1 MKVCVFG
8 AGAVGGHIAAR
19 LSAANLAE
27 VSVVARGM
35 QLDAIRAHGLVLKSG
50 GGEIRG
56 KPKTA
61 TDDAASLRQQDVVL
75 VTLKAH
81 ALPAL
86 AATLDRLVA
95 PHGTIVFM
103 LNGIP
108 WWWWPHGRAGAQGPL
123 RLLDPDGELWT
134 RLREKALGCVVYSPN
149 ELEAPG
155 VVLHQGGNRWVIGEP
170 SDQSTPRLRAVVE
183 LFSKSGLP
191 ADIPSDLRAEIWRKL
206 MNNASGNTLAALTR
220 LGHYDIATDPDL
232 KRIGIEIMSET
243 LEVAAALGWDL
254 RRESDIE
261 KMAGRA
267 APGPGPKPSMLQD
280 VLLGRPVEVEAHLG
294 QTQAFA
300 RERAVAVPTIDRVLP
315 LLRSVD
321 RALRAAK

>member
-8 AGAVGGHIAAR
+8 AGALGSHIATR

-27 VSVVARGM
+27 VSVVARGT
-35 QLDAIRAHGLVLKSG
+35 QLEAIRARGLALKSG
-50 GGEIRG
+50 AVEVRA

-61 TDDAASLRQQDVVL
+61 TDDPASLPQQDVVL

-86 AATLDRLVA
+86 AATLERLVA
-95 PHGTIVFM
+95 PQGTIVFM

-108 WWWWPHGRAGAQGPL
+108 WWWPHGRPRAHGPL

-134 RLREKALGCVVYSPN
+134 RLREKALGCVIYSPN

-155 VVLHQGGNRWVIGEP
+155 VVLHHGGNRWVIGEP
-170 SDQSTPRLRAVVE
+170 TDQPTPRLRAVID
-183 LFSKSGLP
+183 LFSNSGLP
-191 ADIPSDLRAEIWRKL
+191 AEIPSDLRAEIWRKL
-206 MNNASGNTLAALTR
+206 TNNAAGNTLAALTQR
-220 LGHYDIATDPDL
+220 GHYEIATDPDL
-232 KRIGIEIMSET
+232 KRIGMQIMRET
-243 LEVAAALGWDL
+243 LDVAAALGWDL
-254 RRESDIE
+254 RAEIDIE
-261 KMAGRA
+261 KSASRA
-267 APGPGPKPSMLQD
+267 PPGPGPKPSMLQD

-300 RERAVAVPTIDRVLP
+300 REAGVAVPAIDMLLP
-315 LLRSVD
+315 LLRGLD
-321 RALRAAK
+321 RSLRAAK

>member
-8 AGAVGGHIAAR
+8 AGAIGGHIAAR

-27 VSVVARGM
+27 VSVVARGT
-35 QLDAIRAHGLVLKSG
+35 QLDAIRAQGLVLKSG

-61 TDDAASLRQQDVVL
+61 TDDVASLRQQDVVL

-95 PHGTIVFM
+95 PEGTIVFM

-108 WWWWPHGRAGAQGPL
+108 RWWPHGRPGAQGPL
-123 RLLDPDGELWT
+123 RLLDPEGELWT

-155 VVLHQGGNRWVIGEP
+155 VVLHHGASRWVIGEP
-170 SDQSTPRLRAVVE
+170 TDQSTPRLRTVIE
-183 LFSKSGLP
+183 LFSKSGLA
-191 ADIPSDLRAEIWRKL
+191 ADIPGDLRAEIWRKL

-220 LGHYDIATDPDL
+220 LGHYEIATDSDL
-232 KRIGIEIMSET
+232 KRIGIEIMRET
-243 LEVAAALGWDL
+243 LDVAAALGWDL
-254 RRESDIE
+254 RREIDIE

-267 APGPGPKPSMLQD
+267 TPGPGPKPSMLQD
-280 VLLGRPVEVEAHLG
+280 VLLGRPLEVEAHLG

-300 RERAVAVPTIDRVLP
+300 RERAIAVPMIDRVLP
-315 LLRSVD
+315 LLRGLD
-321 RALRAAK
+321 RSLRAAK

>member
-8 AGAVGGHIAAR
+8 AGAVGSNIAAR

-27 VSVVARGM
+27 VSVVARGT
-35 QLDAIRAHGLVLKSG
+35 QLDAIRSHDLVLKSG

-95 PHGTIVFM
+95 PQGTIVFM

-108 WWWWPHGRAGAQGPL
+108 WWWPHGRPGAQGPL
-123 RLLDPDGELWT
+123 RLLDPDGELWK

-155 VVLHQGGNRWVIGEP
+155 VVLHHGGNRWVIGEP
-170 SDQSTPRLRAVVE
+170 SDQSTPRLRTVIE

-232 KRIGIEIMSET
+232 KRIGMQIMRET
-243 LEVAAALGWDL
+243 LEVALGWDL
-254 RRESDIE
+254 RSEIDLE

-300 RERAVAVPTIDRVLP
+300 RDAGVAVPAIDMVLP
-315 LLRSVD
+315 LLRGLD